1 MRGRTTP
8 GRRGRIIAPVTRDDR
23 LVLLGVLCLAS
34 AFVGVELMA
43 VSVALPSLVEDL
55 ADWSQLR
62 RASWVVNGYLLAYIA
77 VMPLAGRAAD
87 RFGVPRLLML
97 ALTLFGVGSL
107 LSGAAGSLDALVAAR
122 VVQGM
127 GGGAILPLA
136 TAGASQLF
144 EGHARARAL
153 GAVNASNFLGMALG
167 PFMGATVLEH
177 FDLGPAL
184 MGVGLGGP
192 PAFDLLVPAWRW
204 IFYLGAPAAV
214 VAIAWTWAAGGGWT
228 QERRPGSLDVTGAVL
243 VTAALASGLT
253 FLTMLGDRSEGVRW
267 DLVAAVVCVIAT
279 IASIRHLRHAAEPFL
294 DPIVLR
300 DRVSRGAV
308 LVSLL
313 TGYALATAI
322 IAAAVWVDRVRYG
335 GPAEQRLFL
344 GSLALAMA
352 VGAIGSGY
360 LLRRMAIVPLGLVG
374 LGFAIA
380 GMLLLGSA
388 SADTAR
394 GVLLIGLASFGLGFG
409 LTVTPRSTAAVEALG
424 PRLFGMASAAVTV
437 ARMAGMAVG
446 LAVLTAFGTGRI
458 EALSVVLTDQAA
470 RDAVLPPALQGRPL
484 ADPLVVDVLEA
495 WASGQAGSIL
505 TGLFLASALVLMLAI
520 VPTLMMRLPASA
532 SRRATMPADE

>member
-1 MRGRTTP
+1 MS
-8 GRRGRIIAPVTRDDR
+8 RDDR

-43 VSVALPSLVEDL
+43 VSVALPSVVEDL

-87 RFGVPRLLML
+87 RFGLPRLLML
-97 ALTLFGVGSL
+97 ALGLFGIGSL

-136 TAGASQLF
+136 TAGASQMF
-144 EGHARARAL
+144 EGHPRARAL
-153 GAVNASNFLGMALG
+153 GAVNAANFLGMALG
-167 PFMGATVLEH
+167 PFLGATVLER

-184 MGVGLGGP
+184 IGVGVGEP
-192 PAFDLLVPAWRW
+192 AAFDLLVPAWRW
-204 IFYLGAPAAV
+204 IFYLGAPAAL
-214 VAIAWTWAAGGGWT
+214 VAIVWTWAAGAGW
-228 QERRPGSLDVTGAVL
+228 RHGPAPGSLDVTGALL
-243 VTAALASGLT
+243 VTAALASGLVW
-253 FLTMLGDRSEGVRW
+253 LTTIGEHTDGPPW
-267 DLVAAVVCVIAT
+267 GLVAAGVCVSTTVA
-279 IASIRHLRHAAEPFL
+279 AGRHLRHAAAPFL
-294 DPIVLR
+294 DPIVWR
-300 DRVSRGAV
+300 DRVTRSAI

-335 GPAEQRLFL
+335 GPAEQRLVL

-352 VGAIGSGY
+352 VGAIGAGY
-360 LLRRMAIVPLGLVG
+360 LLRRIAIVPLGIVG
-374 LGFAIA
+374 IGLAIA
-380 GMLLLGSA
+380 GMLVMGGA
-388 SADTAR
+388 SADTVR
-394 GVLLIGLASFGLGFG
+394 WVLLLGLAAFGLGFG

-424 PRLFGMASAAVTV
+424 PRLVGMASAAVTV

-470 RDAVLPPALQGRPL
+470 RDAVLPSALRGRPL
-484 ADPLVVDVLEA
+484 ADPLVVDVLER
-495 WASGQAGSIL
+495 WASEQAASIL
-505 TGLFLASALVLMLAI
+505 AGLFLVAALVLMLAI
-520 VPTLMMRLPASA
+520 VPTLMLRLPAT
-532 SRRATMPADE
+532 RPGRATMPLDERA